1 MTTSGTTMTTTTT
14 SGMTTEPSRRRPW
27 SGAPVRVRL
36 TVLFVLMTVAAL
48 VLSGVT
54 AYLLQRASVHERIE
68 NALERTVT
76 ELNLL
81 SQNGVVPDTGK
92 PISSASE
99 LIEVAMVRTL
109 PVRNEGLLGLENGK
123 ATLGAAEAV
132 ELRLEEDPELVA
144 WALER
149 EDSDVVRVSTV
160 TTQEATYRAAVVP
173 VGGTAPADRGALLV
187 AFDVEAEIDELQETY
202 SGYALA
208 AGVSSLLVV
217 LLAWIVLRRVF
228 APLDQLGATV
238 RTITER
244 DLARRVPVT
253 GHDDVAQLGTGVNEM
268 LERLEAAFASQRQL
282 LDDVGHEL
290 RTPITIVQGNLEVM
304 DPEDSEDVRESMDI
318 SLDELQRMRR
328 LVDDLVLLAKTA
340 RPDFVSPE
348 PVDVAVLTSSV
359 LDKASQLGEREWL
372 LESTAETTALLDV
385 QRITQAWLQLAS
397 NAVRYSEDGTRVQL
411 GTAVEGRTLRLWVRD
426 QGIGVAP
433 EDRERIFER
442 FGRGAS
448 TRQEGSGLGL
458 TIVSAIAAAHGGRV
472 TLESVEGTGSV
483 FTMEIP
489 LRTPPK
495 DRATEAP
502 TP

>member
-1 MTTSGTTMTTTTT
+1 MTMTTGTMTTTDGT
-14 SGMTTEPSRRRPW
+14 RRRMW
-27 SGAPVRVRL
+27 SGAPVRLRL
-36 TVLFVLMTVAAL
+36 TVLCVVMTVGAL
-48 VLSGVT
+48 ILSGVT
-54 AYLLQRASVHERIE
+54 AYLLQRASVHERIDD
-68 NALERTVT
+68 ALERTVT

-81 SQNGVVPDTGK
+81 SETGVVPDTGK

-109 PVRNEGLLGLENGK
+109 PVRNEGLLGLENGR
-123 ATLGAAEAV
+123 ATLGAPDAV
-132 ELRLEEDPELVA
+132 ELRLEDDPELVA

-149 EDSDVVRVSTV
+149 EDSATVRVSTLR
-160 TTQEATYRAAVVP
+160 TAETTYRAAVVP
-173 VGGTAPADRGALLV
+173 VGGTAPVDRGALLV
-187 AFDVEAEIDELQETY
+187 AFDVNAEIDELDETY

-208 AGVSSLLVV
+208 ALLSSLLVV
-217 LLAWIVLRRVF
+217 LLAWVVLRRVF
-228 APLDQLGATV
+228 APLDELGATV
-238 RTITER
+238 RTINER
-244 DLARRVPVT
+244 NLAQRVPVT
-253 GHDDVAQLGTGVNEM
+253 GHDDVARLGTGVNEM
-268 LERLEAAFASQRQL
+268 LERLESAFSSQRQL

-304 DPEDSEDVRESMDI
+304 DPEDAEDVRESMDI

-340 RPDFVSPE
+340 RPDFVRPE
-348 PVDVAVLTSSV
+348 PVDIGVLTSAV
-359 LDKASQLGEREWL
+359 LEKAAQLGDRDWR
-372 LESTAETTALLDV
+372 LESSAEGTAMLDL
-385 QRITQAWLQLAS
+385 QRVTQAWLQLAS
-397 NAVRYSEDGTRVQL
+397 NAVRYSEDGTRVQV
-411 GTAVEGRTLRLWVRD
+411 GSAVEDGVLRLWVRD

-433 EDRERIFER
+433 ADRERIFER
-442 FGRGAS
+442 FVRGAS

-472 TLESVEGTGSV
+472 DLESVEGTGSV
-483 FTMEIP
+483 FTMELP

>member
-1 MTTSGTTMTTTTT
+1 MTTGTTMTMT
-14 SGMTTEPSRRRPW
+14 MTTERVPGRRRW
-27 SGAPVRVRL
+27 SATPVRVRL
-36 TVLFVLMTVAAL
+36 TILVVLMTIAAL
-48 VLSGVT
+48 VFSGVT
-54 AYLLQRASVHERIE
+54 AYMLQRASVAERVDD
-68 NALERTVT
+68 ALGRTVT

-81 SQNGVVPDTGK
+81 SQNGVVPETGK
-92 PISSASE
+92 PISSAAE

-109 PVRNEGLLGLENGK
+109 PVRNEGLLGLENGR
-123 ATLGAAEAV
+123 ATLGAADAV
-132 ELRLEEDPELVA
+132 ELRLEDDPELVA

-149 EDSDVVRVSTV
+149 EDWDSVRVSTV
-160 TTQEATYRAAVVP
+160 TTSETTYRATVVP
-173 VGGTAPADRGALLV
+173 VGGTAPEDRGALLV
-187 AFDVEAEIDELQETY
+187 AFDMDAEVDVLEETY

-208 AGVSSLLVV
+208 AVLCSLLVV
-217 LLAWIVLRRVF
+217 LLAWIMLRRVF
-228 APLDQLGATV
+228 TPLDQLSSTV

-244 DLARRVPVT
+244 DLGRRVPVS
-253 GHDDVAQLGTGVNEM
+253 GHDDVAALSTGVNEM

-304 DPEDSEDVRESMDI
+304 DPEDPEDVRESMDI
-318 SLDELQRMRR
+318 SFDELQRMRR
-328 LVDDLVLLAKTA
+328 LVDDLVMLAKTA
-340 RPDFVSPE
+340 RPDFVRPE
-348 PVDVAVLTSSV
+348 PVDVGALTASV
-359 LDKASQLGEREWL
+359 LDKAAQLGERTWI
-372 LESTAETTALLDV
+372 LESTAETEAMLDV

-397 NAVRYSEDGTRVQL
+397 NAVRYSEDGTQVQL
-411 GTAVEGRTLRLWVRD
+411 GTAVDDGTLRLWVRD
-426 QGIGVAP
+426 QGIGVAAG
-433 EDRERIFER
+433 DRERIFER

-495 DRATEAP
+495 DRAPEAP

>member
-1 MTTSGTTMTTTTT
+1 MTTTT
-14 SGMTTEPSRRRPW
+14 GTTTDRSPRRHWW

-36 TVLFVLMTVAAL
+36 TVLFVLMTIAAL
-48 VLSGVT
+48 ILSGVT

-68 NALERTVT
+68 NALGRTVT

-109 PVRNEGLLGLENGK
+109 PVRNEGLLGLENGR
-123 ATLGAAEAV
+123 ATLGAADAV
-132 ELRLEEDPELVA
+132 ELRLEDDPELVA

-149 EDSDVVRVSTV
+149 EDSDVVRISTL
-160 TTQEATYRAAVVP
+160 TTRQTTYRAAVVP
-173 VGGTAPADRGALLV
+173 VGGTAAEDRGALLV

-208 AGVSSLLVV
+208 ALLSTLVVV
-217 LLAWIVLRRVF
+217 LLAWFLLRRVF
-228 APLDQLGATV
+228 TPLDQLSATV

-244 DLARRVPVT
+244 DLSRRVPVT
-253 GHDDVAQLGTGVNEM
+253 GHDDVAKLSTGFNEM
-268 LERLEAAFASQRQL
+268 LERLEAAFSSQRQL

-340 RPDFVSPE
+340 RPDFVAPE
-348 PVDVAVLTSSV
+348 AVDVAALTSAV
-359 LDKASQLGEREWL
+359 LEKAAQLGEREWL
-372 LESTAETTALLDV
+372 LESAAETTAMLDV

-411 GTAVEGRTLRLWVRD
+411 GTAIAGDTLRLWVRD
-426 QGIGVAP
+426 QGIGVAQ

-442 FGRGAS
+442 FGHGAS

-458 TIVSAIAAAHGGRV
+458 TIVSAIAAAHGGHV
-472 TLESVEGTGSV
+472 SLESVEGTGSV

-495 DRATEAP
+495 DRAPEAS

>member
-1 MTTSGTTMTTTTT
+1 MTTTTGT
-14 SGMTTEPSRRRPW
+14 TTEQSSRRRPW

-36 TVLFVLMTVAAL
+36 TVLFVLMTIAAL

-54 AYLLQRASVHERIE
+54 AYLLQRASVHERID
-68 NALERTVT
+68 NALGRTVS

-81 SQNGVVPDTGK
+81 SQNGVVPETGR

-109 PVRNEGLLGLENGK
+109 PVRNEGLLGLENGR
-123 ATLGAAEAV
+123 ATLGAADAV
-132 ELRLEEDPELVA
+132 ELRLEEDPELVE
-144 WALER
+144 WALAR

-160 TTQEATYRAAVVP
+160 TTAETTYRATVVP
-173 VGGTAPADRGALLV
+173 VGGTAPEDRGALLV
-187 AFDVEAEIDELQETY
+187 AFDVEAEVDELEETY
-202 SGYALA
+202 SGYAVA
-208 AGVSSLLVV
+208 ALLSTLLVV
-217 LLAWIVLRRVF
+217 LLAWFLLRRVF
-228 APLDQLGATV
+228 APLDELGSTV

-244 DLARRVPVT
+244 DLSRRVPVT
-253 GHDDVAQLGTGVNEM
+253 GHDDVAALGTGVNEM
-268 LERLEAAFASQRQL
+268 LERLEDAFSSQRQL

-304 DPEDSEDVRESMDI
+304 DPEDPEDVRESMDI
-318 SLDELQRMRR
+318 SFDELQRMRR

-340 RPDFVSPE
+340 RPDFVRPE
-348 PVDVAVLTSSV
+348 PVDVGALTSAV

-372 LESTAETTALLDV
+372 LESAAETEAMLDI

-426 QGIGVAP
+426 QGIGVA
-433 EDRERIFER
+433 EEERERIFDR

-458 TIVSAIAAAHGGRV
+458 NIVSAIAAAHGGRV
-472 TLESVEGTGSV
+472 TLESVAGTGSV
-483 FTMEIP
+483 FAMEIP

-495 DRATEAP
+495 DRAPEAP

>member
-1 MTTSGTTMTTTTT
+1 MTTTMTTTGT
-14 SGMTTEPSRRRPW
+14 TTEQSARRRPW

-36 TVLFVLMTVAAL
+36 TILVVLMTIAAL

-54 AYLLQRASVHERIE
+54 AYLLQRAAAHERIDDT
-68 NALERTVT
+68 LGRTVS

-81 SQNGVVPDTGK
+81 SQNGVVPETRK

-109 PVRNEGLLGLENGK
+109 PVRNEGLLGLENGR
-123 ATLGAAEAV
+123 ATLGAAEGV
-132 ELRLEEDPELVA
+132 ELRLEDDPELVE
-144 WALER
+144 WALAR

-160 TTQEATYRAAVVP
+160 TTDVTTYRATVVP
-173 VGGTAPADRGALLV
+173 VGGTAPEDRGALLV
-187 AFDVEAEIDELQETY
+187 AFDVEAEIDELEETY

-208 AGVSSLLVV
+208 AVLSSLLVV
-217 LLAWIVLRRVF
+217 LLAWFMLRRVF
-228 APLDQLGATV
+228 APLDQLSSTV

-253 GHDDVAQLGTGVNEM
+253 GHDDVAALGTGVNEM
-268 LERLEAAFASQRQL
+268 LERLEAAFSSQRQL

-304 DPEDSEDVRESMDI
+304 DPDDPADVRESMDI
-318 SLDELQRMRR
+318 SFDELQRMRR

-340 RPDFVSPE
+340 RPDFVRPE
-348 PVDVAVLTSSV
+348 AVDVGALTSAV

-372 LESTAETTALLDV
+372 LESAAETEAMLDV

-411 GTAVEGRTLRLWVRD
+411 GTAVEGRVLRLWVRD
-426 QGIGVAP
+426 QGIGVA
-433 EDRERIFER
+433 EADRERIFER
-442 FGRGAS
+442 FARGAS

-458 TIVSAIAAAHGGRV
+458 TIVNAIAAAHGGRV

-495 DRATEAP
+495 DRAPEAP

>member
-1 MTTSGTTMTTTTT
+1 MMMTMTTTGT
-14 SGMTTEPSRRRPW
+14 MTEPTRRGRW
-27 SGAPVRVRL
+27 SAAPVRVRL
-36 TVLFVLMTVAAL
+36 TVLFVLMTVSAL

-81 SQNGVVPDTGK
+81 SQNGVVPDTGQ

-109 PVRNEGLLGLENGK
+109 PVRHEGLLGLENGK
-123 ATLGAAEAV
+123 ATLGAADAV
-132 ELRLEEDPELVA
+132 ELRLEDDPELVA

-149 EDSDVVRVSTV
+149 EDSAKVRVSTV
-160 TTQEATYRAAVVP
+160 ATAQTTYRAAVVP
-173 VGGTAPADRGALLV
+173 VGGTAPKDRGALLV
-187 AFDVEAEIDELQETY
+187 AFDVEAEIDELQSTY
-202 SGYALA
+202 SGYAVA
-208 AGVSSLLVV
+208 AVLSSLLVV
-217 LLAWIVLRRVF
+217 GLAWVMLRRVF
-228 APLDQLGATV
+228 SPLDQLGATV
-238 RTITER
+238 RRITER
-244 DLARRVPVT
+244 DLSRRVPVT
-253 GHDDVAQLGTGVNEM
+253 GHDDVAQLGIRVNEM
-268 LERLEAAFASQRQL
+268 LDRLEEAFSSQRQL

-304 DPEDSEDVRESMDI
+304 DPQDPADVQESVDI
-318 SLDELQRMRR
+318 SLDELHRMRR

-340 RPDFVSPE
+340 RPDFASPE
-348 PVDVAVLTSSV
+348 PVEVEALTAAVLE
-359 LDKASQLGEREWL
+359 KACQLGEREWL
-372 LESTAETTALLDV
+372 LESAAEVTASLDV

-397 NAVRYSEDGTRVQL
+397 NAVRYSEEGTRVQL
-411 GTAVEGRTLRLWVRD
+411 GSAVEGRTLRLWVRD

-472 TLESVEGTGSV
+472 SLESVEGTGSV

-489 LRTPPK
+489 LRTPPT
-495 DRATEAP
+495 DRPTEASAS
-502 TP
+502 

>member
-1 MTTSGTTMTTTTT
+1 MTTTT
-14 SGMTTEPSRRRPW
+14 GTTTDRPRRRLW
-27 SGAPVRVRL
+27 SQAPVRVRL

-54 AYLLQRASVHERIE
+54 AYLLQRASTHERIE
-68 NALERTVT
+68 NALGRTVA

-81 SQNGVVPDTGK
+81 SQNGVVPETGR

-109 PVRNEGLLGLENGK
+109 PVRHEGLLGLENGR
-123 ATLGAAEAV
+123 ATLGASDGV
-132 ELRLEEDPELVA
+132 ELRLEDDPELVA
-144 WALER
+144 WAVER
-149 EDSDVVRVSTV
+149 EDSDSVRVSTV
-160 TTQEATYRAAVVP
+160 TTERTTYRATVVP
-173 VGGTAPADRGALLV
+173 VGGAAPEDRGALLV
-187 AFDVEAEIDELQETY
+187 AFDMDAEIDELQETY
-202 SGYALA
+202 SGYAMTALLSTA
-208 AGVSSLLVV
+208 LVV
-217 LLAWIVLRRVF
+217 LVAWVLLRRVF
-228 APLDQLGATV
+228 APLDQLSTTV
-238 RTITER
+238 EGITER
-244 DLARRVPVT
+244 DLSRRVPVT
-253 GHDDVAQLGTGVNEM
+253 GHDDVAALSTGVNEM
-268 LERLEAAFASQRQL
+268 LGRLEDAFASQRQL

-304 DPEDSEDVRESMDI
+304 DAEDPEDVRESMEI

-340 RPDFVSPE
+340 RPDFVRPE
-348 PVDVAVLTSSV
+348 PVDVSALTSGV
-359 LDKASQLGEREWL
+359 LEKAAQLGEREWL
-372 LESTAETTALLDV
+372 LEEAAEVEALVDV

-397 NAVRYSEDGTRVQL
+397 NAVRYSEDGTRVQV
-411 GTAVEGRTLRLWVRD
+411 GSAVDGETLRLWVRD
-426 QGIGVAP
+426 QGIGVAA

-472 TLESVEGTGSV
+472 SLESVQGTGSL
-483 FTMEIP
+483 FSMDIP
-489 LRTPPK
+489 LRTPPT
-495 DRATEAP
+495 DRDPEAP